1 VELKAEKR
9 SLRKLLSVEE
19 QQFRIPP
26 YQRPYAWTSEQV
38 DDLWDDLAGNVTGSH
53 FLGSVVLSTEEEMR
67 PQVIDGQQRLTTLM
81 LLLSVLRDACHE
93 RGLTQ
98 VVDRIN
104 KRLIADD
111 LASGDA
117 YFKFKSSPANWPV
130 FRDLVLRGPGD
141 VSRKTVDDFDKHTRE
156 RNRPLLNNLSRLRT
170 HLANRLSTLPEHQQD
185 TWLEQ
190 LHKFLMERVEL
201 VVIEVENLAD
211 AFLLFETLNDRGLQL
226 SAADLLKSHLLGEV
240 ARTGGDEDVDAA
252 AADWDSM
259 LEDLGAQV
267 DVSRFLRHYLL
278 ARHTKVQKE
287 NVFGFFKLL
296 IADSGAIAVLN
307 DLRKAAANYGE
318 FEAPDRIAHEPT
330 RRVLKDLQTLRATSC
345 YIALLPARR
354 YLSERDFLDY
364 ARLAEVLTF
373 RYSSVVGLGTNEL
386 ERKYHDAARLLLESE
401 GSRLPE
407 SRAALVAAMPGPEQF
422 TVAFERL
429 TMGRQY
435 LLRYALRKI
444 EQSIAPGLEKE
455 IKTSDLVHIE
465 HVMPQTLSPE
475 WRLALGEDVA
485 RHGEFV
491 NRWGNLTLFF
501 AGLNIPA
508 SNKAFEEKKS
518 YYVDS
523 QVDLTRR
530 LCEYETWGPAQI
542 EERQRWLAEVAE
554 QLWRVDE
561 LTSASPVTTPSETLE
576 RFRAATGELWSR
588 VEPLCVETSTDE
600 MRQLAERLPAHLVA
614 HQGHKE
620 QAEQLSNLLLAL
632 LAPWD
637 AYDASQRTVAR
648 AAAAYFLEAVDA
660 VPDELEGGLADD
672 EVVVR
677 AALEALGIEES
688 AAA

>member
-1 VELKAEKR
+1 
-9 SLRKLLSVEE
+9 
-19 QQFRIPP
+19 
-26 YQRPYAWTSEQV
+26 
-38 DDLWDDLAGNVTGSH
+38 
-53 FLGSVVLSTEEEMR
+53 
-67 PQVIDGQQRLTTLM
+67 
-81 LLLSVLRDACHE
+81 
-93 RGLTQ
+93 
-98 VVDRIN
+98 
-104 KRLIADD
+104 
-111 LASGDA
+111 
-117 YFKFKSSPANWPV
+117 
-130 FRDLVLRGPGD
+130 
-141 VSRKTVDDFDKHTRE
+141 
-156 RNRPLLNNLSRLRT
+156 
-170 HLANRLSTLPEHQQD
+170 
-185 TWLEQ
+185 
-190 LHKFLMERVEL
+190 
-201 VVIEVENLAD
+201 
-211 AFLLFETLNDRGLQL
+211 
-226 SAADLLKSHLLGEV
+226 
-240 ARTGGDEDVDAA
+240 
-252 AADWDSM
+252 
-259 LEDLGAQV
+259 
-267 DVSRFLRHYLL
+267 
-278 ARHTKVQKE
+278 
-287 NVFGFFKLL
+287 
-296 IADSGAIAVLN
+296 
-307 DLRKAAANYGE
+307 
-318 FEAPDRIAHEPT
+318 
-330 RRVLKDLQTLRATSC
+330 
-345 YIALLPARR
+345 
-354 YLSERDFLDY
+354 
-364 ARLAEVLTF
+364 
-373 RYSSVVGLGTNEL
+373 
-386 ERKYHDAARLLLESE
+386 
-401 GSRLPE
+401 
-407 SRAALVAAMPGPEQF
+407 MPGPEQF